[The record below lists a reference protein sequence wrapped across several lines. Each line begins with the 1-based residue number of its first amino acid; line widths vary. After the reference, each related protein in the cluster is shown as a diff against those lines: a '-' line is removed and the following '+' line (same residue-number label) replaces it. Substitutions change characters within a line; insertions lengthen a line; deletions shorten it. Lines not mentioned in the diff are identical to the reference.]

1 MNDYADNGRQYSLT
15 LLSIGETMTVEE
27 LELLGTL
34 SEIDLRDID
43 DDTIAGLLE
52 EALEI
57 TDEDPYE
64 AITFITENSEIPYED
79 LQRVYDTFKK

>member
-1 MNDYADNGRQYSLT
+1 MPIVATDSLT

-34 SEIDLRDID
+34 SEIDLQDID

-64 AITFITENSEIPYED
+64 AITFITENSEIPYVD